1 MNHNLLLREEIMKKK
16 PNIIL
21 IFPDQHRGEIIGCM
35 GDPVAITPNLDKLAS
50 EGVLFTQCF
59 TNSPLCIPARATL
72 MTGKYVSE
80 HGVINNNME
89 ADSSSQS
96 HVRNIRDAG
105 YHTAVIGKSHLYQHN
120 TENNTDDKVDVI
132 REWGFDD
139 IHEITGPIASI
150 RYDSPY
156 TEYLKEKGLLEAHRK
171 YLRDYFVKWRSGEAE
186 PWKLR
191 PTPLP
196 KDDHLDS
203 YTGQKAVDWIN
214 NYNNEKPFYLQISFP
229 GPHDP
234 FDSPQEYRDMY
245 SPEKMPVGI
254 IETPEEPYP
263 GNIRFVLNWSG
274 LDGMTKAQN
283 QLMKTFYYGKITLID
298 EWIGKIMSTLE
309 EKELLDNTWII
320 YTSDHGEM
328 LGDHMMS
335 HKIVFYEGAL
345 RIPLIIR
352 PPGGTKGWHCNG
364 ITDQIDIATSLID
377 IAGAKPLEGCEGR
390 SLIPQTQAGVE
401 DQNSQ
406 KGRDVVF
413 SQVLR
418 YTMVRNKKYKLTV
431 RSHNLKPVEFY
442 DLENDP
448 NELENKVRDPS
459 FSDIRQNLI
468 ENHLKMLLEP
478 SRMKIPPPK
487 I

>member
-1 MNHNLLLREEIMKKK
+1 MNKR

-21 IFPDQHRGEIIGCM
+21 IFPDQHRGDILGCM
-35 GDPVAITPNLDKLAS
+35 GDPVAITPNLDMLAS
-50 EGVLFTQCF
+50 EGILFTQCF
-59 TNSPLCIPARATL
+59 TNSPLCVPARATL
-72 MTGKYVSE
+72 MTGQYVSE

-89 ADSSSQS
+89 ASSSSQS

-105 YHTAVIGKSHLYQHN
+105 YHTAVIGKTHLYQHIAGN
-120 TENNTDDKVDVI
+120 DTKDKINVI
-132 REWGFDD
+132 REWGFND

-150 RYDSPY
+150 RHDSPY
-156 TEYLKEKGLLEAHRK
+156 TDYLKKKGLLEVHRK
-171 YLRDYFVKWRSGEAE
+171 YLRDYFIEWRRGEAK
-186 PWKLR
+186 PWKLQ
-191 PTPLP
+191 PSPLP
-196 KDDHLDS
+196 TEDHLDS

-214 NYNNEKPFYLQISFP
+214 NYRNEKPFYLQICFP

-245 SPEKMPVGI
+245 NSEKMPSGI
-254 IETPEEPYP
+254 LEKPEKPYP

-298 EWIGKIMSTLE
+298 EWIGKIMKTLE

-352 PPGGTKGWHCNG
+352 PPGGIDGWKCNG
-364 ITDQIDIATSLID
+364 LTDHIDIAASLIK
-377 IAGAKPLEGCEGR
+377 IADAKPLEDCEGR
-390 SLIPQTQAGVE
+390 SLISQVLAGPE
-401 DQNSQ
+401 NQGAQ
-406 KGRDVVF
+406 KGKKVVF
-413 SQVLR
+413 SQVLG
-418 YTMVRNKKYKLTV
+418 YTMTRSERYKLVV
-431 RSHNLKPVEFY
+431 RSRNLEPVELY
-442 DLENDP
+442 DLQNDP
-448 NELENKVRDPS
+448 NELENKAKDPS
-459 FSDIRQNLI
+459 LSHIREDFI
-468 ENHLKMLLEP
+468 ETYLSKLLTRD
-478 SRMKIPPPK
+478 SNNS
-487 I
+487 

>member
-1 MNHNLLLREEIMKKK
+1 MKKP

-21 IFPDQHRGEIIGCM
+21 IFPDQHRGEIMGCM
-35 GDPVAITPNLDKLAS
+35 GDPVVITPNLDKLAS
-50 EGVLFTQCF
+50 EGVVFTQCF

-89 ADSSSQS
+89 ASSSSQS

-105 YHTAVIGKSHLYQHN
+105 YHTAVIGKTHLYQHTAGDN
-120 TENNTDDKVDVI
+120 TYDKTNVI

-150 RYDSPY
+150 RLDSPY
-156 TEYLKEKGLLEAHRK
+156 TDHLKEKGLLETHRK
-171 YLRDYFVKWRSGEAE
+171 YLRDYWMEWRSGEAK
-186 PWKLR
+186 PWKLE
-191 PTPLP
+191 PSPLP
-196 KDDHLDS
+196 TEDHMDS
-203 YTGQKAVDWIN
+203 YTGQKAVDWIS
-214 NYNNEKPFYLQISFP
+214 NYHNEKPFYLQICFP

-245 SPEKMPVGI
+245 NSEKMPPGI
-254 IETPEEPYP
+254 LETPKKPYP
-263 GNIRFVLNWSG
+263 GNIKFVLNWSG
-274 LDGMTKAQN
+274 LDGITKAQN

-298 EWIGKIMSTLE
+298 EWIGKIMSALE

-345 RIPLIIR
+345 RIPLIVR
-352 PPGGTKGWHCNG
+352 PPKGINGWNCNG
-364 ITDQIDIATSLID
+364 LTDQIDVATTLID
-377 IAGAKPLEGCEGR
+377 IANAKPLEECYGR
-390 SLIPQTQAGVE
+390 TLVPQILAGSD
-401 DQNSQ
+401 DQNAQ

-418 YTMVRNKKYKLTV
+418 YTMIRDERYKLIV
-431 RSHNLKPVEFY
+431 RSHNLDPLELY
-442 DLENDP
+442 DLEKDP
-448 NELENKVRDPS
+448 NELENRVNDRS
-459 FSDIRQNLI
+459 IISIRQNLI
-468 ENHLKMLLEP
+468 DSHLKMLLKP
-478 SRMKIPPPK
+478 SRMKIPPP
-487 I
+487 

>member
-1 MNHNLLLREEIMKKK
+1 MNKK

-21 IFPDQHRGEIIGCM
+21 IFPDQHRGDILGCM
-35 GDPVAITPNLDKLAS
+35 GDPVVITPNLDKLAA
-50 EGVLFTQCF
+50 EGVVFTECF

-80 HGVINNNME
+80 HGVFNNDSE
-89 ADSSSQS
+89 VSSSSQS

-105 YHTAVIGKSHLYQHN
+105 YHTAVIGKTHLYPHSAGN
-120 TENNTDDKVDVI
+120 HTNEKIDVL

-150 RYDSPY
+150 KYNSPY
-156 TEYLKEKGLLEAHRK
+156 TDYLKEKGLLEVHRQ
-171 YLRDYFVKWRSGEAE
+171 YLRDYYVKWIRGEAK
-186 PWKLR
+186 PWKL
-191 PTPLP
+191 PPPPLP
-196 KDDHLDS
+196 TEDLLDS
-203 YTGQKAVDWIN
+203 YTGQKAIEWIHD
-214 NYNNEKPFYLQISFP
+214 YNDEKPFYLQICFP

-245 SPEKMPVGI
+245 KSEEMPIGILEKPKQ
-254 IETPEEPYP
+254 PYP

-274 LDGMTKAQN
+274 LDGMTQAQN

-352 PPGGTKGWHCNG
+352 PPGGTNGWHCNG
-364 ITDQIDIATSLID
+364 LTDQIDIATSLID
-377 IAGAKPLEGCEGR
+377 TANAKPLENCHGR
-390 SLIPQTQAGVE
+390 SLIPQVLAGHK
-401 DQNSQ
+401 DQHAQ
-406 KGRDVVF
+406 KGKDVVF
-413 SQVLR
+413 SQVLQ
-418 YTMVRNKKYKLTV
+418 YTMVRNEHYKLVV
-431 RSHNLKPVEFY
+431 RSQNLVPVEFY
-442 DLENDP
+442 DLKNDP
-448 NELENKVRDPS
+448 EELENKVKDPTLNH
-459 FSDIRQNLI
+459 IRQLLI
-468 ENHLKMLLEP
+468 DNHIKNVLTHVKND
-478 SRMKIPPPK
+478 
-487 I
+487 